1 MASADGSPGPLVDEA
16 FDYILSRLATSY
28 GQKATHIAKFIAR
41 GLRAEG
47 WFAMEALHYLT
58 NSTAS
63 HVLRVEEV
71 RGRSQ
76 GEGGF
81 NPDMQVRIGAQS
93 HQLSI
98 KSMPIAGELDHSHY
112 FAAELPSLF
121 QWMNDL
127 KERAALVTIAYP
139 CSMGDE
145 TWSQAV
151 SGAEEQYGVALVGQ
165 TDFVVPRPPL
175 PMAKACIA
183 LWRHGSMVDRR
194 D

>member
-1 MASADGSPGPLVDEA
+1 MATAHDSQAARVEAA

-28 GQKATHIAKFIAR
+28 GQKADQIGKFIAR

-58 NSTAS
+58 NSTAA
-63 HVLRVEEV
+63 HALQVEEV

-76 GEGGF
+76 GESGF
-81 NPDMQVRIGAQS
+81 NPDLQIRIEDQS
-93 HQLSI
+93 HQLAI
-98 KSMPIAGELDHSHY
+98 KSMPISGELFYPHY
-112 FAAELPSLF
+112 FANELPPVF

-139 CSMGDE
+139 CSMQDE
-145 TWSQAV
+145 AWSEGV
-151 SGAEEQYGVALVGQ
+151 SGAEQVHGVALVGQ

-183 LWRHGSMVDRR
+183 LWRHSSVVSRQD
-194 D
+194 